1 MKFAKP
7 RIVAKKMQLFE
18 ASRVLLAKGRLGL
31 VSLGKHASGEV
42 FALIILLA
50 KNNAT
55 SKKHSV
61 QKLDAR
67 VALDGI
73 KASRVWTLVLLWT
86 VRGCPELDARGALD
100 M

>member
-18 ASRVLLAKGRLGL
+18 ASRLLLAKGRLGL

-73 KASRVWTLVLLWT
+73 KASRLWTLVLLWT
-86 VRGCPELDARGALD
+86 VRGCPELDA
-100 M
+100 